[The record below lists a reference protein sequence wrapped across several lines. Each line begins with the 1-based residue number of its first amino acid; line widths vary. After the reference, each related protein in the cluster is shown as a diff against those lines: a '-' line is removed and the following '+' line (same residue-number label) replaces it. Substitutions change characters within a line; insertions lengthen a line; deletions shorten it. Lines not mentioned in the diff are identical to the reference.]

1 MTDPLP
7 QARPALA
14 PCLAGALRR
23 RLRYAW
29 SRLAR
34 GRRRPAVEAALDWL
48 LGQEIAGGLR
58 DPWLSHCQS
67 PPLVGACIE
76 TALSYGCWAEA
87 ARWGRW
93 LVSVQR
99 ADGAL
104 PRAVPLDEGFADQR
118 ARPDWM
124 TRLFE
129 HYRAP
134 TFESTGWAV
143 RSFLALADD
152 LPELEGPATRACR
165 YLQTWIGGDGTLEA
179 PAEGHQFGPGTSCWP
194 VLPLLPALQRAGER
208 WGVPTCRSAA
218 ERALRAF
225 VDRGLQPIFAD
236 PGFPEGSTGDL
247 AQQIET
253 LLEMGCG
260 ETAYKLTGHVNSR
273 QRRDGSVRESLPSG
287 RLDPVLTLGRT
298 TAHAAALWYRLKHRQ
313 RADGAM
319 RYLERRQG
327 RDGSLPGLPR
337 HWIPA
342 WSVRDAWAVKHY
354 LDAALLRVRAAFED
368 RWREFPD
375 EIDPNDGRMQ
385 AVRAWV
391 DAFPAGAKVADV
403 GCGTG
408 RFLEHLAEWFP
419 GTRLT
424 GIDFSEAMLAR
435 LPDGVE
441 ARAGS
446 LLRIPAADG
455 EFDGALAVESLEHA
469 LVPER
474 AVAELCRVVRPGGQV
489 LVIDKHRAKQPL
501 SEHDPW
507 ERWFLPEELARWL
520 ARHCDDVAVEP
531 VAHSEGRAGSDL
543 FLAARGR
550 RRMDPMD

>member
-1 MTDPLP
+1 MSDPMLE
-7 QARPALA
+7 ARPALT
-14 PCLAGALRR
+14 PRLAGALRR
-23 RLRYAW
+23 RFRSAW

-34 GRRRPAVEAALDWL
+34 GKRRPPVEAALDWL
-48 LGQEIAGGLR
+48 LAQEIDGGLT
-58 DPWLSHCQS
+58 DPRYAWSVSSALT
-67 PPLVGACIE
+67 GACIE
-76 TALSYGCWAEA
+76 TGSSYGCREEATRWA
-87 ARWGRW
+87 RR

-99 ADGAL
+99 ADGGL
-104 PRAVPLDEGFADQR
+104 PRAAPLEEDLANRG
-118 ARPDWM
+118 ARPHWM

-134 TFESTGWAV
+134 TFESTGWAL
-143 RSFLALADD
+143 RGFLALADD
-152 LPELEGPATRACR
+152 LPEVEGPARRACG
-165 YLQTWIGGDGTLEA
+165 YLQTWIGADGTLEA
-179 PAEGHQFGPGTSCWP
+179 PAEGHDFGPGMSCWP
-194 VLPLLPALQRAGER
+194 VLSLLPALQRAGER
-208 WGVPTCRSAA
+208 WDVPTCRLAA
-218 ERALRAF
+218 QRAVGAF

-247 AQQIET
+247 AHQMET
-253 LLEMGCG
+253 LLDTGHG
-260 ETAYKLTGHVNSR
+260 EKASKLIGHVNAR

-298 TAHAAALWYRLKHRQ
+298 TAHAAALWYRLGHRQ
-313 RADGAM
+313 RADRAM

-327 RDGSLPGLPR
+327 RDGGLPGLPR

-354 LDAALLRVRAAFED
+354 LDAGLLRVRAAFED
-368 RWREFPD
+368 RWQEFPD
-375 EIDPNDGRMQ
+375 EIAPNDGRMQ
-385 AVRAWV
+385 AVRAWL
-391 DAFPAGAKVADV
+391 DALPPDAKVADV
-403 GCGTG
+403 GCGKG
-408 RFLEHLAEWFP
+408 RFVKHLAEWFP
-419 GTRLT
+419 HVQLT
-424 GIDFSEAMLAR
+424 GIDLSPAMLAR
-435 LPDGVE
+435 LPSGVV
-441 ARAGS
+441 AREGS

-474 AVAELCRVVRPGGQV
+474 AVAELCRVVRPGGRV

-520 ARHCDDVAVEP
+520 GRYCEEVTVEP
-531 VAHSEGRAGSDL
+531 VSHSEGRGGSDL

-550 RRMDPMD
+550 RRMG